1 VGGSAVIEP
10 APTVMSAPAVP
21 YALKA
26 EAAAFHAMMKP
37 ADEMPLGTT
46 VSLPPGRNA
55 FVIAAIATAVEL

>member
-1 VGGSAVIEP
+1 
-10 APTVMSAPAVP
+10 MSAPAVP